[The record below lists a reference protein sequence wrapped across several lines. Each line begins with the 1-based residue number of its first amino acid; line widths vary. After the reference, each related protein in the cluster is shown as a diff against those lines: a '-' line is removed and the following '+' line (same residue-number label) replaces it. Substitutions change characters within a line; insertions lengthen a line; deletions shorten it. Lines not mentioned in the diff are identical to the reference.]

1 MTNLDDQQMS
11 LSQRTD
17 ELVIP
22 YFCAQHNQ
30 TKLAKIKK
38 DGKVE
43 STTKTSKSIEN
54 FDNNFATEGFVDLQV
69 NGFAGVDFNKPG
81 ITPEQIDI
89 ALAELAMTGVTQFLP
104 TLITGTEE
112 HLTKTLAK
120 LDKAILNS
128 KLGPIMTIGYH
139 IEGPF
144 LSPIE
149 GYAGAHNPEYMQDAN
164 LDLIAKLQEIASFP
178 IRIITVAPEN
188 PTVLELIPKLLELGI
203 HVSIGHSAANSE
215 QISDAVRAGASL
227 STHLGNGLP
236 QMLHKT
242 ENPIFWQ
249 LAQDELTAMFIP
261 DGIHIPVPALKSML
275 RAKGLQ
281 KSIVTT
287 DAVSAAGRNTPPG
300 LYSLGELE
308 IQLAD
313 DRSVRVPNSVNLAGS
328 SVTMDQILRN
338 LMLWF
343 DYSIPDIL
351 ILAQQNPAKV
361 LDLSDESNQ
370 TDNHAR
376 IIEWI
381 PSSDG
386 PWVAKA
392 HIGPFTIQ

>member
-1 MTNLDDQQMS
+1 MTDLASQQTKINL
-11 LSQRTD
+11 RTD
-17 ELVIP
+17 ESVVS
-22 YFCAQHNQ
+22 YFCAQQNQ
-30 TKLAKIKK
+30 LKITKIQKNGQTEKTK
-38 DGKVE
+38 EPSETSPTFD
-43 STTKTSKSIEN
+43 ST
-54 FDNNFATEGFVDLQV
+54 FATEGFFDLQV

-81 ITPEQIDI
+81 VTSAQIDI

-112 HLTKTLAK
+112 HLTKTLTD
-120 LDKAILNS
+120 LDKAISKS

-149 GYAGAHNPEYMQDAN
+149 GYAGAHNPAYMQDAN
-164 LDLIAKLQEIASFP
+164 LDLIAKLQDIASFP
-178 IRIITVAPEN
+178 IHIITVAPEN
-188 PTVLELIPKLLELGI
+188 PTVLKLIPKLLDLGI
-203 HVSIGHSAANSE
+203 HVSIGHSTANSD

-242 ENPIFWQ
+242 ENPIFWH

-261 DGIHIPVPALKSML
+261 DGIHIPIPALKSML
-275 RAKGLQ
+275 RAKGIQ

-300 LYSLGELE
+300 LYTLGDLE

-313 DRSVRVPNSVNLAGS
+313 DRSVRIPNSVNLAGS

-343 DYSIPDIL
+343 NYTIPDIL
-351 ILAQQNPAKV
+351 ILAQLNPAKV
-361 LDLSDESNQ
+361 LGLPDESNH
-370 TDNHAR
+370 TDNYAR
-376 IIEWI
+376 FIEWK
-381 PSSDG
+381 PSSNG
-386 PWVAKA
+386 PHVAKA
-392 HIGPFTIQ
+392 HIGPYTIQ